1 VDRWIQ
7 HVDSGRP
14 SRTIW
19 DLSVIEAILH
29 PEMAPEEEV
38 PTPPECTPR
47 KVWMHTS
54 IDVAAMKADFFTAV
68 DRYFKE

>member
-1 VDRWIQ
+1 M
-7 HVDSGRP
+7 DSGRP